1 MALPAS
7 GQISLNDLKTLTGQ
21 SALSWVQA
29 NTKDAVHDMNSI
41 YGRNYYKR
49 NMDGNCNNG
58 NCAAPGGN
66 CDFQCVNCT
75 LTGINCTNCDAQN
88 WLQADCNCNC
98 SYNCNQ
104 NTNVYYN
111 CNCNCPTDCGGG
123 G

>member
-7 GQISLNDLKTLTGQ
+7 GAISLNDLKTLTGQ
-21 SALSWVQA
+21 SALSWVQS
-29 NTKDAVHDMNSI
+29 NTKDGISDMNTMH
-41 YGRNYYKR
+41 GRNYYQR
-49 NMDGNCNNG
+49 NVDGNCNNG

-75 LTGINCTNCDAQN
+75 LTGINCANCDAQN

-104 NTNVYYN
+104 NTNVFYN
-111 CNCNCPTDCGGG
+111 CNCNCPSDCGGG